1 MVTPPRPRRNAALVW
16 AAARRIEQKGHP
28 TPPLG
33 YRWWRGSTFHSKPD
47 RGGGDRTSSEDY
59 FAPEPASGTRP
70 GGHLITSLQEP
81 MLCRCRRL
89 RDQTSLWRGTPRS
102 MDRAGRV
109 SRGWWSP
116 FLPDV
121 TVPLCL
127 GDSFHLRRTSSAAHF
142 APSCPLGFTALGHLP
157 SLPGEVETGGDMAQS
172 GCGLLGSGR
181 LGVLICTKKAK
192 GRWGRK
198 GNLRIHAEPLP
209 MSDTRLDRSGT
220 LWVSGDKVEDGWG
233 FTVRAAPEAAGVRQ
247 GGLTIGSTL

>member
-116 FLPDV
+116 FLPD
-121 TVPLCL
+121 
-127 GDSFHLRRTSSAAHF
+127 
-142 APSCPLGFTALGHLP
+142 FTASLLPWRSHIIPDEPQAPPTLPPPARLASPPWGHLP
-157 SLPGEVETGGDMAQS
+157 SVTGEVELGGD
-172 GCGLLGSGR
+172 R
-181 LGVLICTKKAK
+181 
-192 GRWGRK
+192 
-198 GNLRIHAEPLP
+198 H
-209 MSDTRLDRSGT
+209 
-220 LWVSGDKVEDGWG
+220 KV
-233 FTVRAAPEAAGVRQ
+233 VAAC
-247 GGLTIGSTL
+247 